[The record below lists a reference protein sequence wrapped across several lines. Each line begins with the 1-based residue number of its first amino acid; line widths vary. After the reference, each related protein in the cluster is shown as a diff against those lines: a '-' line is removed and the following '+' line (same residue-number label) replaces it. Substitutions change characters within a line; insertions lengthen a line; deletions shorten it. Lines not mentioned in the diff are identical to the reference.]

1 MLTSTPFSSNNLHKI
16 DLRNFLGTQQM
27 TKDSIWY
34 VFHSLLPS
42 ALPHLR
48 FQPKHLQK
56 VNLIYFPPS
65 AALPQLSSFIQPK
78 LFASA
83 VTTFLSRANKYSN
96 HPLEYSKYHLEYSK
110 YLLIYQIWKTYN
122 REEKGQSGKVG
133 MDCGW
138 TSYKLDFLVTLTF
151 PPYKWVLGKGKAH
164 KLWWFKRMYP
174 LPLKMVECYCQK
186 ILAEKF

>member
-1 MLTSTPFSSNNLHKI
+1 MCIIYTVYVISTTAHLNHLWLYMVAPSGTNTFIHFPFIPQLNSMLTSTPFSSNNLHKI

-27 TKDSIWY
+27 TKDSIRY
-34 VFHSLLPS
+34 VFHPVLPS

-83 VTTFLSRANKYSN
+83 VTTFFPGQTNIPNIPLNITNIILNIPNIFLYIKYGK
-96 HPLEYSKYHLEYSK
+96 H
-110 YLLIYQIWKTYN
+110 IT
-122 REEKGQSGKVG
+122 EKRKVN
-133 MDCGW
+133 
-138 TSYKLDFLVTLTF
+138 LV
-151 PPYKWVLGKGKAH
+151 KWVWTVDGHLTN
-164 KLWWFKRMYP
+164 
-174 LPLKMVECYCQK
+174 
-186 ILAEKF
+186 

>member
-1 MLTSTPFSSNNLHKI
+1 MVHGCTINTFIHFPFIPQLNSMLASTPFSSNNLHKI

-83 VTTFLSRANKYSN
+83 VTTFFPGQTNIPNIPLNIPNIFSN
-96 HPLEYSKYHLEYSK
+96 IPNI
-110 YLLIYQIWKTYN
+110 LLYIKIGKHIT
-122 REEKGQSGKVG
+122 EKRKVN
-133 MDCGW
+133 
-138 TSYKLDFLVTLTF
+138 LV
-151 PPYKWVLGKGKAH
+151 KWVWTVDGHLTN
-164 KLWWFKRMYP
+164 
-174 LPLKMVECYCQK
+174 
-186 ILAEKF
+186 

>member
-1 MLTSTPFSSNNLHKI
+1 MVAPSILLSISLLFLNLTQCSLPFSLFSSNNLHKI

-27 TKDSIWY
+27 TKDSIRY
-34 VFHSLLPS
+34 VFHPVLPS

-83 VTTFLSRANKYSN
+83 VTTFLSRANQYSKY
-96 HPLEYSKYHLEYSK
+96 PLEYSKYILEYSK
-110 YLLIYQIWKTYN
+110 YSLIYQIWKTYN

-151 PPYKWVLGKGKAH
+151 PP
-164 KLWWFKRMYP
+164 
-174 LPLKMVECYCQK
+174 
-186 ILAEKF
+186 